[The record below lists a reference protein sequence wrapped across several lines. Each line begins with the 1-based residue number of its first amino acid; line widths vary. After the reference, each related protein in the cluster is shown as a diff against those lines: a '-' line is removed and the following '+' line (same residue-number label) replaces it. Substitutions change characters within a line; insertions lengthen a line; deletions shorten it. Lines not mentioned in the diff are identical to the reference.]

1 MRAIIV
7 REFGGPDVL
16 KLEDVPDPIARAGQM
31 VIKVHA
37 VGVNPID
44 TYIRNGAYG
53 AGRTVPYTPGMDAA
67 GVVESVGDGVTNWQ
81 IGDRVYMGATL
92 TGGYAEKTLADAS
105 QVFRLPDNLSFSE
118 GAGINV
124 PYATAYRA
132 LLQRARGKAGET
144 VLVHGASGG
153 VGIACVQL
161 ARLYGFRVVGTASTQ
176 IGRDLVKAQGAH
188 FVFDHHPSNS
198 DYLQSA
204 VAFGTN
210 GRGFDVILEMLA
222 NVNLNN
228 DLGALAPNGRVIVIG
243 NRGKIEIDPRLTMGK
258 DSDIRGMSLFNASP
272 AELSSIHHGLYAGFE
287 SGALRPVV
295 GKEFPLEDA
304 KNAHVA
310 ILEPGSYGKIVLVCL
325 PASEK

>member
-1 MRAIIV
+1 MKAIIV
-7 REFGGPDVL
+7 REFGGPEVL
-16 KLEDVPDPIARAGQM
+16 KMEDVPDPVAGAGQV

-37 VGVNPID
+37 VGVNPVD

-67 GVVESVGDGVTNWQ
+67 GVVESVGEGVVNWKA
-81 IGDRVYMGATL
+81 GDRVYTGATL
-92 TGGYAEKTLADAS
+92 TGGYAEKTLADAT

-132 LLQRARGKAGET
+132 LLQRAQGKAGET

-153 VGIACVQL
+153 VGIAAVQL
-161 ARLYGFRVVGTASTQ
+161 ARLYGFSVVGTASTQ
-176 IGRDLVKAQGAH
+176 AGRDLVLAQGAH
-188 FVFDHHPSNS
+188 VVFDHAKSTMGT
-198 DYLQSA
+198 DYLARA
-204 VAFGTN
+204 VQTATA
-210 GRGFDVILEMLA
+210 GRGFDIILEMLA

-228 DLGALAPNGRVIVIG
+228 DLVALAPNGRVIVIG

-272 AELSSIHHGLYAGFE
+272 TALSSIHHGLYAGFA

-295 GKEFPLEDA
+295 GKEFLLEDA
-304 KNAHVA
+304 ANAHIA
-310 ILEPGSYGKIVLVCL
+310 ILEAGSYGKIVLTCL
-325 PASEK
+325 PV